1 MSSRRYLMKKTGII
15 AILGGLA
22 VWALYL
28 IVIFWSFLFA
38 HPFLGLA
45 LIAIITG
52 TVIIIL
58 DIYKEKENGPFRGIK
73 K

>member
-1 MSSRRYLMKKTGII
+1 MKKTGII

-22 VWALYL
+22 VWVMYC

-52 TVIIIL
+52 AVIIIL
-58 DIYKEKENGPFRGIK
+58 DIYKEKEKDKENGPFRGIK